1 MEQFQPKVNHLE
13 APPSP
18 HSHSTPPPGEFV
30 DVAGKRLHVRRLGID
45 LAGPP
50 LVFLHE
56 GLGSVELWRE
66 FAENVVAGSGHT
78 GLVYSRYGNG
88 WSTPLTEP
96 RKPDY
101 MHVEAIETLPWI
113 VEHHFDEP
121 PILIGHSDGA
131 SIALI
136 HAGSGHPVKGLVLIA
151 PHVFVEPTSI
161 VSISSLS
168 DDFPMSEMPEKMAKY
183 HVEPKTTF
191 RGWADIWLSNEFRKW
206 DISDFASG
214 LRCPTLLIQGDA
226 DEYGTVNQLDA
237 IDTRLASAAER
248 LVVPDAEHSPHLSHP
263 ELVTPAVVNFISRLE

>member
-1 MEQFQPKVNHLE
+1 MEQFQPKESYLE

-18 HSHSTPPPGEFV
+18 NPDSMPPTEELV
-30 DVAGKRLHVRRLGID
+30 DLAGRRLHVRRLGSG

-66 FAENVVAGSGHT
+66 FAADVVAGSGHM

-88 WSTPLTEP
+88 WSTPLIEP

-101 MHVEAIETLPWI
+101 MHVEAIETLPQI
-113 VEHHFDEP
+113 VERHFDEP

-136 HAGSGHPVKGLVLIA
+136 YAGSGHPVNGLVLIA
-151 PHVFVEPTSI
+151 PHVYVEPASI
-161 VSISSLS
+161 ASISSLS

-183 HVEPKTTF
+183 HVEPMTTF
-191 RGWADIWLSNEFRKW
+191 RGWADIWLSDEFRTW
-206 DISDFASG
+206 DISDFASS
-214 LRCPTLLIQGDA
+214 LLCPTLLIQGDA
-226 DEYGTVNQLDA
+226 DEYGTVDQLDA
-237 IDTRLASAAER
+237 IETRLASGAER
-248 LVVPDAEHSPHLSHP
+248 LMVPDAGHSPHLSHP
-263 ELVTPAVVNFISRLE
+263 ELVTPAVIDFISRLD